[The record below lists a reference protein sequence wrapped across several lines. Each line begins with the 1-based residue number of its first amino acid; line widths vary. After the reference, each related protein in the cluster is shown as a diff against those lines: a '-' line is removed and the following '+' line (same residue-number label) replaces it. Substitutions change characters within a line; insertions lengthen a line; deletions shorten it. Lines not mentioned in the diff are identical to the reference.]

1 MKRIFLLHIFSFS
14 ILLVWGQVN
23 LQLSLNPATS
33 TPPFRVNYGDTLTYN
48 LEIINNDS
56 VAFSGNVFVG
66 FKGSNN
72 LTYDSI
78 SLGILQIAPNG
89 FEQRSIS
96 IDVQPQYFKTGP
108 EVVVVWPIFD
118 GKNGNEVADFIYVK
132 SLLNGVEDEL
142 NPTKDYFI
150 YQDVLSCS
158 QCSLAFKRVRIFD
171 LNGRVVFNQA
181 FPTIPFELPV
191 SNAGLYLMQLE
202 ALDGSTSIIKW
213 LKH

>member
-1 MKRIFLLHIFSFS
+1 MKRILLIHIFSFS

-33 TPPFRVNYGDTLTYN
+33 TPPFRVNYGDTLTYD
-48 LEIINNDS
+48 LEIINTDS

-66 FKGSNN
+66 FRGSNN
-72 LTYDSI
+72 VTYDSI
-78 SLGILQIAPNG
+78 SLGVLQIAPNG

-132 SLLNGVEDEL
+132 NLLNGVVDEL
-142 NPTKDYFI
+142 NSTGDYFVYHNI
-150 YQDVLSCS
+150 IGCR
-158 QCSLAFKRVRIFD
+158 QCSFAFKRVRIFD
-171 LNGRVVFNQA
+171 LNGNVVVTQE
-181 FPTIPFELPV
+181 FPAIPFELPV
-191 SNAGLYLMQLE
+191 YNAGLYLVQLE
-202 ALDGSTSIIKW
+202 ANDGSTSIIKW